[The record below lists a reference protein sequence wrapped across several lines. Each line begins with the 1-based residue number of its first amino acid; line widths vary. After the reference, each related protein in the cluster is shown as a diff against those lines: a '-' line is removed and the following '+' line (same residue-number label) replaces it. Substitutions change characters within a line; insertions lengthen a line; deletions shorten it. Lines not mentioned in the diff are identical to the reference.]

1 MEPQEKPITIDRPV
15 QLLVEGKDPQN
26 FFQKF
31 IEHLELAGTQVQ
43 DFRGVDEL
51 KGFLEGFVVAPEF
64 GQVKSIGIVRDAER
78 RIDREGRPEAQP
90 SSAAG
95 AFQSVQSSLRNV
107 GLPVPNRPT
116 EEAGTEPAVSVL
128 ILPGNEDD
136 GMLETLLC
144 RTFAETD
151 MDRCIDGFFQCAEKS
166 GSRIQRPE
174 KARAR
179 AYLTTM
185 PHPHVSVGVA
195 AQKGY
200 WDFDHEAFAS
210 VRRFLRSLVRDFPS
224 GR

>member
-1 MEPQEKPITIDRPV
+1 MEQEGKLIRIDYPV
-15 QLLVEGKDPQN
+15 QLLVEGKDPVN
-26 FFQKF
+26 FFEKF
-31 IEHLELAGTQVQ
+31 IVHLELAGTQVQ
-43 DFRGVDEL
+43 NFRGVDEL
-51 KGFLEGFVVAPEF
+51 KRFLEGFVVAPGF

-78 RIDREGRPEAQP
+78 RVDKEGRAETQP
-90 SSAAG
+90 SSAAS

-128 ILPGNEDD
+128 ILPGDEDD

-144 RTFAETD
+144 KTFADTD
-151 MDRCIDGFFQCAEKS
+151 VDRCIDGFFQCAAKS
-166 GSRIQRPE
+166 GSPIHRPD

-179 AYLTTM
+179 AYLMTR

-200 WDFDHEAFAS
+200 WDFDHDALDS
-210 VRRFLRSLVRDFPS
+210 VRRFLRSLAQNRPPA
-224 GR
+224 

>member
-1 MEPQEKPITIDRPV
+1 MEQEWRPIRIDRPV
-15 QLLVEGKDPQN
+15 QLLVEGKDPEN
-26 FFQKF
+26 FFEKF
-31 IEHLELAGTQVQ
+31 ITRLELKGTQVQ
-43 DFRGVDEL
+43 NFRGVDEL
-51 KGFLEGFVVAPEF
+51 KGFLEGFVVAPGF

-78 RIDREGRPEAQP
+78 RMDRVERVETQP
-90 SSAAG
+90 SSAAS

-116 EEAGTEPAVSVL
+116 EEAGTEPAVSVF

-151 MDRCIDGFFQCAEKS
+151 MDRCVDGFFQCVAES
-166 GSRIQRPE
+166 GSRIHRPD

-200 WDFDHEAFAS
+200 WDFDHEALDG
-210 VRRFLRSLVRDFPS
+210 VRRFLMALAQDRPAA
-224 GR
+224 